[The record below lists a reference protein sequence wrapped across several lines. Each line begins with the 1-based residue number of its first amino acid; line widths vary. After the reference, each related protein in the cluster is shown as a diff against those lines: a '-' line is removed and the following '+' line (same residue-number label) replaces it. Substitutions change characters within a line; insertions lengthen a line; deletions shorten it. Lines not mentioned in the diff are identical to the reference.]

1 MKHGISPTTPR
12 RLRRERLVFL
22 SKPLVY
28 RTTDEEGRWH
38 YHPTHMTPPT
48 GLGIVETV
56 VAPVK
61 GKTYHK
67 PAGYA
72 KEFGRARR
80 TRLCEE
86 RLAA

>member
-22 SKPLVY
+22 SKPLAYRATDIKGEYVY
-28 RTTDEEGRWH
+28 
-38 YHPTHMTPPT
+38 YPTHVPPPV
-48 GLGIVETV
+48 GQGAVKTV
-56 VAPVK
+56 AAPVK
-61 GKTYHK
+61 GKTYRK

-72 KEFGRARR
+72 NEFGRARR
-80 TRLCEE
+80 TRLREE